1 MPDRP
6 DVRAILF
13 DFEGLELAEDE
24 EGFDAVPRM
33 TREGLPLPPGPRR
46 LSALIVLPRI
56 NRGSN
61 AEVISC
67 NDDIVVKRRRLRS
80 GSWERTLSAA
90 DICFGWH
97 RSW

>member
-13 DFEGLELAEDE
+13 DLEGLELAEDE

-46 LSALIVLPRI
+46 LSELIVLSRI
-56 NRGSN
+56 NRGSS

-67 NDDIVVKRRRLRS
+67 KDDKVVKSRRLRS
-80 GSWERTLSAA
+80 GSWKRALSAA
-90 DICFGWH
+90 DICFGWR